1 MVALIC
7 IVVIGSAAITTSLI
21 TIGQIREEYEY
32 MLNEARQ
39 EMNENKKTVF
49 VAVTDIKTGD
59 ILSEEMVEKRVVYT
73 SQPIESY
80 ITKDELGKA
89 VIIDI
94 PEGTHILKGMV
105 AENSVT
111 SVLREVEYDV
121 IHISSN
127 IEASD
132 FVDVRIFYPNGES
145 FVVLSKKQLKGYQ
158 PDMPICYLWVDEE
171 ELLRM
176 SAAIVDAG
184 LYEGSKLFMT
194 KYIEPNIQEASVITY
209 TPSISV
215 LSLIEHDPNIVE
227 RCSQLLNKEVRKAL
241 ENRLAESL
249 DLDVKEIYWDID
261 GEIRYMPE
269 VLKENSYI
277 GIKTEGTDTD
287 KTDIDRT
294 DISTNEIN
302 IVGYETVDNKIDET
316 DDNYNHIKVSESL
329 DNTPENNMAG
339 IITDGHK
346 DDLQYKY
353 ESNDDNNDE
362 INKKQYNNPELGQ
375 LYDEEYFI
383 ATEG

>member
-287 KTDIDRT
+287 KTDTDRT